1 MHNLNIKL
9 FCLKGLE
16 FIGDC
21 EWCCTCYRV
30 SDENGSVNYR
40 MDTRHFIHIIS
51 SLCAVNFIMEQG
63 LPATQKSDVAL
74 KHIIVCQKY
83 PWVLFLHWNL
93 SRCFSQ
99 SKIIAVLPI
108 YLFYHFC
115 FNQKTICAI
124 HSKEMLFIVCVYL
137 CSN

>member
-1 MHNLNIKL
+1 MFAIIMHNLNIKL

-63 LPATQKSDVAL
+63 LPATQKSDVAHHCVPEIPMSAFSAL
-74 KHIIVCQKY
+74 E
-83 PWVLFLHWNL
+83 PFTLF
-93 SRCFSQ
+93 F
-99 SKIIAVLPI
+99 
-108 YLFYHFC
+108 
-115 FNQKTICAI
+115 TI
-124 HSKEMLFIVCVYL
+124 KD
-137 CSN
+137 N